1 MCPFRHGAWH
11 TDVNEPLLSCKRLSF
26 LTLGVFAILDSGSVC
41 HFRLGVFAIS
51 DSGSVCHF
59 RLGEWECLLF
69 QTLGVFAILYSGS
82 VCHFRLGEWECLLF
96 YTLRVFA
103 ILDWESG
110 GVPFY
115 TGSCTSRRSISA
127 Y

>member
-69 QTLGVFAILYSGS
+69 
-82 VCHFRLGEWECLLF
+82 